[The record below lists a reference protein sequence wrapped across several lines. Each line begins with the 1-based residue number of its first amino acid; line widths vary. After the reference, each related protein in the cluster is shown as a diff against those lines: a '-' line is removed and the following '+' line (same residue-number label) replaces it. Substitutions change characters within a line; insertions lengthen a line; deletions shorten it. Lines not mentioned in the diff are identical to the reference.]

1 MFEDESAPGELFAK
15 AEKPARR
22 SKFFRFDPTVS
33 SGTLLLVGQMTV
45 ACVLAYGVYTADKRT
60 TEMEVSQI
68 KKDASR
74 TEAETKNN
82 ISHLLEKMD
91 KVQAG
96 INDMSKDIAVLKA
109 RRDPP

>member
-1 MFEDESAPGELFAK
+1 MYEDESSPGGLFPK
-15 AEKPARR
+15 QEKPARR
-22 SKFFRFDPTVS
+22 KLFRFDPTVS

-60 TEMEVSQI
+60 TEMEVAQI
-68 KKDASR
+68 KRDASR
-74 TEAETKNN
+74 MEHETKNN
-82 ISHLLEKMD
+82 VANLLEKMD
-91 KVQAG
+91 RVQLG